1 MKVRKSCTNVRSL
14 FKCFANFAFLEMK
27 NKVTTRSFGQVI
39 RERRRKLDLTQQE
52 LARRIEIS
60 MPYITLLETG
70 ARHPSDKVV
79 HKLAEALALDP
90 RELFFLAN
98 PETKALI
105 SQEQRTSEASA
116 WDTFAKDESL
126 RKVNHITD
134 QEMQTLSHVAL
145 MGEVRSSRDFLFIL
159 NTIRQAIGQ

>member
-1 MKVRKSCTNVRSL
+1 
-14 FKCFANFAFLEMK
+14 LEIK
-27 NKVTTRSFGQVI
+27 DKVTTRSFGQVI

-52 LARRIEIS
+52 LARRIETS
-60 MPYITLLETG
+60 MPYIALLETG

-79 HKLAEALALDP
+79 RKLAEALALDP

-105 SQEQRTSEASA
+105 SQKQKTTETSA
-116 WDTFAKDESL
+116 WDAFVKDESL
-126 RKVNHITD
+126 RMLPTLPN
-134 QEMQTLSHVAL
+134 QEMQTLSQVAL

-159 NTIRQAIGQ
+159 NTVRQAIGR

>member
-1 MKVRKSCTNVRSL
+1 MTSIT
-14 FKCFANFAFLEMK
+14 A
-27 NKVTTRSFGQVI
+27 RSFGQVI
-39 RERRRKLDLTQQE
+39 RERRRKLDLTQQD
-52 LARRIEIS
+52 LAQRIEIS
-60 MPYITLLETG
+60 MPYVALLETG

-79 HKLAEALALDP
+79 RKLAAALALDP

-105 SQEQRTSEASA
+105 SQEQKTIEASA
-116 WDTFAKDESL
+116 WDGFAKDESL
-126 RKVNHITD
+126 RKVHNITD
-134 QEMQTLSHVAL
+134 QEMQTLSRVAL

>member
-1 MKVRKSCTNVRSL
+1 
-14 FKCFANFAFLEMK
+14 MK

-52 LARRIEIS
+52 LARRIETS
-60 MPYITLLETG
+60 VPYITLLETG

-116 WDTFAKDESL
+116 WDAFAKDEDL
-126 RKVNHITD
+126 RKLNHITD